1 MRNIRSYTELRKL
14 KTFEERF
21 DYLRLDG
28 EVGKETFGWERYFNQ
43 RFYASREWRQIR
55 RDLIVRDNGCDL
67 GVEGYEMNGLIIIH
81 HMNPITMDDIERAS
95 SYLTD
100 PEYLICVSKK
110 THNAI
115 HYGILDMSDYIPVER
130 TPNDTAPWKK

>member
-1 MRNIRSYTELRKL
+1 MRNIRSYTELIKL

-21 DYLRLDG
+21 NYLRLDS

-43 RFYASREWRQIR
+43 RFYTSKDWRRIR

-67 GVEGYEMNGLIIIH
+67 GVEGYEMSGLVIIH
-81 HMNPITMDDIERAS
+81 HMNPITMEDIERTS
-95 SYLTD
+95 PYLID
-100 PEYLICVSKK
+100 PEYLICVSRK

-115 HYGILDMSDYIPVER
+115 HYGILDMSNYTPIER
-130 TPNDTAPWKK
+130 TPNDTIPWKK